1 MKVRIKLKMPKFRVK
16 LKHLRKKYKH
26 PVEGINNESTDN
38 C

>member
-1 MKVRIKLKMPKFRVK
+1 MKVRIKLKMPKFKVK

-26 PVEGINNESTDN
+26 PIKGIDDSDQ

>member
-1 MKVRIKLKMPKFRVK
+1 MRMRYKLKMPKFKVK

-26 PVEGINNESTDN
+26 PVKGIDDVDQ